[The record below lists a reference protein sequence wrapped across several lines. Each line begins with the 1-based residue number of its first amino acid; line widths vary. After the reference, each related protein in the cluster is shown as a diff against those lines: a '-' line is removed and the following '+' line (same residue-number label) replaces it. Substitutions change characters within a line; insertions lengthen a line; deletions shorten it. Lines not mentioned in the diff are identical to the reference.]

1 MKKKKWLALFM
12 AATMSMGLLAGCGSS
27 SDSADSESTTA
38 ATENS
43 EEAKGTTEV
52 NFDEEPYEA
61 TLMYWVAND
70 ARDLDSVETALNEL
84 TLEQLNMKVHLQP
97 VTFGT
102 YMQQITMILSS
113 DDDLDIF
120 PMWGTSA
127 GSYKDSD
134 YLVDLNDYLE
144 DYGQDIID
152 IVGMDDIKCS
162 EIGGFLTGI
171 PTMHERTNPVT
182 FVLRTDLLEETGYT
196 ADDIKKAEDL
206 TKVFEKV
213 HELHPEMVVYGGA
226 NNLSYPNLIANAVMD
241 PLGGGNYGVL
251 LNNGQDT
258 TVTNWYESED
268 FIEACKLVRS
278 WNQAGY
284 TSADFATCT
293 DFGEALMAAG
303 NLFSYTTAGK
313 PNTKV
318 EKDAQT
324 GYDTTCITV
333 TDNVCYTQTTSA
345 IIYGISSN
353 SKDPAKA
360 MMLMNW
366 IFATEE
372 ANDLLNWG
380 VEGKDYVVTEDGTID
395 YPEGVTADN
404 VGYHQ
409 DYGWAQLNQYNSHIW
424 AGNSADLWEQYQAVR
439 DNALQSKAY
448 GFYFDSTPVFN
459 EISALNAVADE
470 YRTSIETGS
479 VDTDTAIAE
488 FNEKLYNAGLQTVM
502 DEKQAQLD
510 AWLAQQ

>member
-1 MKKKKWLALFM
+1 MRRKRWLALM
-12 AATMSMGLLAGCGSS
+12 MTVTMGVGLLAGCGS
-27 SDSADSESTTA
+27 DAADSKGQATGNTEGAGGA
-38 ATENS
+38 A
-43 EEAKGTTEV
+43 EV
-52 NFDEEPYEA
+52 DFDEEPYEA

-70 ARDLDSVETALNEL
+70 ARDVDSVEEAFNKL
-84 TLEQLNMKVHLQP
+84 TMEQLNMKVHLQP

-102 YMQQITMILSS
+102 YTQQITMVLSS
-113 DDDLDIF
+113 DDDLDVF
-120 PMWGTSA
+120 PLWGASA
-127 GSYKDSD
+127 GGYIESD
-134 YLVDLNDYLE
+134 YIVDLNEYLE

-152 IVGMDDIKCS
+152 IVGMEDIQCAQ
-162 EIGGFLTGI
+162 IGDFLTGI

-182 FVLRTDLLEETGYT
+182 FVMRTDLLEETGYKAEDVKT
-196 ADDIKKAEDL
+196 AEDL
-206 TKVFEKV
+206 TPIFEKV
-213 HELHPEMVVYGGA
+213 HELHPEMTVYGGA
-226 NNLSYPNLIANAVMD
+226 NSVVYPGVIGNVRMD

-251 LNNGQDT
+251 LNEGQDT
-258 TVTNWYESED
+258 TVSNWYESD
-268 FIEACKLVRS
+268 DYINACKLVRS

-293 DFGEALMAAG
+293 DYGEALMAAG
-303 NLFSYTTAGK
+303 NLFCFTTSGK
-313 PNTKV
+313 PNTKA
-318 EKDAQT
+318 EKDAMT

-345 IIYGISSN
+345 VLYGIASN

-360 MMLMNW
+360 MMLLNW
-366 IFATEE
+366 IYATKE

-380 VEGKDYVVTEDGTID
+380 VEDKDYVVTDDGTID

-409 DYGWAQLNQYNSHIW
+409 DYGWALPNQYNSYTW
-424 AGNSADLWEQYQAVR
+424 TGNNPDVWDQYQEVR
-439 DNALQSKAY
+439 DTALKSKAY

-459 EISALNAVADE
+459 EITALNAVADE

-488 FNEKLYNAGLQTVM
+488 FNQKLYDAGLQTVM

-510 AWLAQQ
+510 EWLAQQ